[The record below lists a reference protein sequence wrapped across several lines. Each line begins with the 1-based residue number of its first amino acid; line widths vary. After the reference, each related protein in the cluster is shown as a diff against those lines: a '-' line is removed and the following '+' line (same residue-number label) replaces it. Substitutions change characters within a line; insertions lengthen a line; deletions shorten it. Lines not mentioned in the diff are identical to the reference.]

1 MSKYEQT
8 LSKIA
13 PVFHKLIRYREYFDK
28 FNDAIPFYLLH
39 AENNVYELP
48 PAVYRLMLPAKD
60 IYYYIIVHISPVF
73 VMGEKVSD
81 RLILLTTRDK
91 MSTIYDN
98 EVYLDELIV
107 NLIANN
113 FSFENEDI
121 LLKSYLDL
129 RRWGVYT
136 GYTYKKFF
144 KLLVGKD
151 TYDTIRANIK

>member
-1 MSKYEQT
+1 LSKYEQT

-28 FNDAIPFYLLH
+28 FNDVIPSYLLH

>member
-28 FNDAIPFYLLH
+28 FNDVIPSYLLH

>member
-1 MSKYEQT
+1 LSKYEQV
-8 LSKIA
+8 LNKIS

-28 FNDAIPFYLLH
+28 LNDVIPTYLLH
-39 AENNVYELP
+39 AEDNVYELP

-73 VMGEKVSD
+73 VRGEKVSD
-81 RLILLTTRDK
+81 RKILLTTRDK
-91 MSTIYDN
+91 MSTIYDD

-121 LLKSYLDL
+121 LLKHYLDL

-151 TYDTIRANIK
+151 TYDTIRKYIK

>member
-1 MSKYEQT
+1 MMQYESV
-8 LSKIA
+8 LNKIS
-13 PVFHKLIRYREYFDK
+13 PMFYKLIQYREYFDK
-28 FNDAIPFYLLH
+28 FNDIIPFYLLH

-73 VMGEKVSD
+73 VRGEKVSD
-81 RLILLTTRDK
+81 RKILLTTRDK
-91 MSTIYDN
+91 MSTIYDD

-121 LLKSYLDL
+121 LLKHYLDL

-151 TYDTIRANIK
+151 TYDTIRKYIK

>member
-1 MSKYEQT
+1 LSKYEQT

-28 FNDAIPFYLLH
+28 FNDVIPSYLLH

-151 TYDTIRANIK
+151 TYDTIRKYIK